1 MEAPKVDEAKFQVV
15 LKGYGSGKG
24 EYYIEK
30 DFAELF
36 KLPQEKVKV
45 LFKNLPKI
53 LKENLTKS
61 EAEKYQKAISKTG
74 ADCDVVDNRFDFS
87 GLSVE

>member
-1 MEAPKVDEAKFQVV
+1 MDEAKFQVV
-15 LKGYGSGKG
+15 LKGYGADKG
-24 EYYIEK
+24 EYYVEK

-36 KLPQEKVKV
+36 KLPPEKVKV

-53 LKENLTKS
+53 LKDNLTQA
-61 EAEKYQKAISKTG
+61 EAEKYKKAISKTG

-87 GLSVE
+87 GLSIE